1 MGYNVSIDSSTFVLE
16 AKYYDEA
23 YKAMCA
29 LNLFDAI
36 KRGGSYSTDPK
47 TGIQTENKW
56 FSWMSPNYP
65 DTLVTA
71 NQIFQE
77 IGFEINVSDLGTEIY
92 GYDDK
97 TGQEDLFLEACC
109 PWAYGNI
116 EWWGEDGTKWMDN
129 YDHVTVRRYF
139 PSDDWLL
146 AKDYTGAMKEALDFA
161 LWRENMRS
169 EMKERR
175 EIDNVEA

>member
-1 MGYNVSIDSSTFVLE
+1 MGYYVSIDSSTFVLE
-16 AKYYDEA
+16 AKHYDEA

-29 LNLFDAI
+29 LNLFDTI
-36 KRGGSYSTDPK
+36 KRGGSFITDPETSVK
-47 TGIQTENKW
+47 TEAKW

-65 DTLVTA
+65 ETLTTA

-77 IGFEINVSDLGTEIY
+77 LGFEISVSDLGTELS
-92 GYDDK
+92 GYDSK

-116 EWWGEDGTKWMDN
+116 EWRGEDGSRWMDN
-129 YDHVTVRRYF
+129 YDHVTVRRY
-139 PSDDWLL
+139 SQSEEWLQD
-146 AKDYTGAMKEALDFA
+146 KDYIGAMKEALDFA

-169 EMKERR
+169 EMRTNR
-175 EIDNVEA
+175 ESS